1 MREKEVYVKSNRTVQ
16 FEFYP
21 RDGGKPMS
29 TSHGPGTA
37 KVRPVND
44 DFEAET
50 AEARPASTA
59 EAAPAAVVAQPEAR
73 KGGRRLAL
81 PILAVALIAAAGWY
95 GNEWW
100 TNGRFMISTD
110 DAYIEGD
117 IASISPKVSGYVAV
131 VNAVANQ
138 TVKAGD
144 PLVTLDDGDY
154 RLAREQAEAQIAT
167 QKLALGRIDA
177 QIEGAR
183 ASLAQADAQK
193 TAYQAALSGAEV
205 AEKRAKELN
214 AKAVGTTASLD
225 SATVALDQAKANLVG
240 ADANIVAA
248 KAAITV
254 LEAQRAEAESQIRTL
269 ELARDKAERDL
280 GFTVLKAPYDGVVG
294 NVSVQVGDLVSA
306 GQRLAALVPVKD
318 LYVEANFKETQIA
331 HLVPGSKVHLHV
343 DAYEDDDILGT
354 VDSIAPA
361 SGSVF
366 SLLPAENATGNF
378 TKVTQRVPVRI
389 AIPREALDT
398 GKLRAGLSVVVD
410 VDSRTAPDGT
420 AVAAKAE

>member
-1 MREKEVYVKSNRTVQ
+1 
-16 FEFYP
+16 
-21 RDGGKPMS
+21 MS
-29 TSHGPGTA
+29 TSHGAGTA

-50 AEARPASTA
+50 AEARPATTA
-59 EAAPAAVVAQPEAR
+59 ETAPAAVAQPAEPK
-73 KGGRRLAL
+73 KGGRRLVL
-81 PILAVALIAAAGWY
+81 PILAVALIAAGGWY
-95 GNEWW
+95 GHEWW

-138 TVKAGD
+138 AVKAGD

-167 QKLALGRIDA
+167 QKLSLGRIDA

-248 KAAITV
+248 RAAITV

-294 NVSVQVGDLVSA
+294 NISVQVGDLVSA

-343 DAYEDDDILGT
+343 DAFEDDDIVGI

-410 VDSRTAPDGT
+410 VDSRTAPQGT
-420 AVAAKAE
+420 AVAAKTE

>member
-1 MREKEVYVKSNRTVQ
+1 
-16 FEFYP
+16 
-21 RDGGKPMS
+21 MS
-29 TSHGPGTA
+29 TSHGAGTA

-50 AEARPASTA
+50 AEARPATTA
-59 EAAPAAVVAQPEAR
+59 ETAPAATVAQPETR

-95 GNEWW
+95 GHEWW

-110 DAYIEGD
+110 DAYVEGD

-167 QKLALGRIDA
+167 QKLSLGRIDA

-193 TAYQAALSGAEV
+193 TAYQAALSGAQV

-248 KAAITV
+248 RAAITV

-294 NVSVQVGDLVSA
+294 NISVQVGDLVSA

-331 HLVPGSKVHLHV
+331 RLVPGSKVHLHV
-343 DAYEDDDILGT
+343 DAFEEDDIVGT

-389 AIPREALDT
+389 AIPREVLDS

-420 AVAAKAE
+420 ALAARAE

>member
-1 MREKEVYVKSNRTVQ
+1 
-16 FEFYP
+16 
-21 RDGGKPMS
+21 MS
-29 TSHGPGTA
+29 TSHGAGTA

-50 AEARPASTA
+50 AEARPVTTA
-59 EAAPAAVVAQPEAR
+59 EATPAAAAVAEPEKK
-73 KGGRRLAL
+73 KGGRRMAL
-81 PILAVALIAAAGWY
+81 PILAVALLAAGGWY
-95 GNEWW
+95 GYQWW

-117 IASISPKVSGYVAV
+117 IASISPKVSGYVAA
-131 VNAVANQ
+131 VNVVANQ

-154 RLAREQAEAQIAT
+154 RLAKEQAAAQIAT
-167 QKLALGRIDA
+167 QKLALDRIDA

-183 ASLAQADAQK
+183 ASLAQAEAQK

-214 AKAVGTTASLD
+214 VKAVGTAASLD

-248 KAAITV
+248 KANIAVLQAQRTEAESGIRTLELALAKADRDLGFTV

-269 ELARDKAERDL
+269 ELARDKAVRDL

-294 NVSVQVGDLVSA
+294 NISVQVGDLVSA

-318 LYVEANFKETQIA
+318 LYIEANFKETQIA

-343 DAYEDDDILGT
+343 DAYEDDDIVGT
-354 VDSIAPA
+354 VQSIAPA

-389 AIPREALDT
+389 AIPKDALET

-410 VDSRTAPDGT
+410 VDSRTAPAD
-420 AVAAKAE
+420 AN

>member
-1 MREKEVYVKSNRTVQ
+1 MR
-16 FEFYP
+16 
-21 RDGGKPMS
+21 MS
-29 TSHGPGTA
+29 TSHGAGTA

-44 DFEAET
+44 DFTAET
-50 AEARPASTA
+50 AEAKPATTA
-59 EAAPAAVVAQPEAR
+59 RAAPAAAAVSQPER
-73 KGGRRLAL
+73 KKGGRRFMLPVVGLAL
-81 PILAVALIAAAGWY
+81 LAAAGWY
-95 GNEWW
+95 GYQWW
-100 TNGRFMISTD
+100 THGRFMISTD

-117 IASISPKVSGYVAV
+117 IASISPKVSGYVEAV
-131 VNAVANQ
+131 NVVATQ

-144 PLVTLDDGDY
+144 PLVTLDNGDY
-154 RLAREQAEAQIAT
+154 RLAKEQAEAQIVT

-183 ASLAQADAQK
+183 ASLAQAEAQK
-193 TAYQAALSGAEV
+193 TAYQAALGGAEV
-205 AEKRAKELN
+205 AEKRAKELA
-214 AKAVGTTASLD
+214 AKDVGTTASLD
-225 SATVALDQAKANLVG
+225 SASVALDQARANLVG

-248 KAAITV
+248 RASITV
-254 LEAQRAEAESQIRTL
+254 LQAQRSESESAIRSL
-269 ELARDKAERDL
+269 ELAQAKAERAL

-294 NVSVQVGDLVSA
+294 NISVQVGDLVSA
-306 GQRLAALVPVKD
+306 GQRLAALVPVTD

-343 DAYEDDDILGT
+343 DAYEKDDIGGP
-354 VDSIAPA
+354 VSSIAPA

-389 AIPREALDT
+389 ALPREALET

-410 VDSRTAPDGT
+410 VDSRTAPTGS
-420 AVAAKAE
+420 ALAAAAE

>member
-1 MREKEVYVKSNRTVQ
+1 MSI
-16 FEFYP
+16 
-21 RDGGKPMS
+21 S
-29 TSHGPGTA
+29 TSHGAGTA

-44 DFEAET
+44 DFQAET
-50 AEARPASTA
+50 AEERPVTTA
-59 EAAPAAVVAQPEAR
+59 EAAPAAAVAQPEKK
-73 KGGRRLAL
+73 KGSRRFML
-81 PILAVALIAAAGWY
+81 PILGLVLVAAAGWY
-95 GNEWW
+95 GHQWW

-117 IASISPKVSGYVAV
+117 IASISPKVSGYVEAV
-131 VNAVANQ
+131 NVVANQ

-144 PLVTLDDGDY
+144 PLVTLDNGDY
-154 RLAREQAEAQIAT
+154 RLAKEQAEAQIAT
-167 QKLALGRIDA
+167 QKLALDRIDA
-177 QIEGAR
+177 QIDGAK
-183 ASLAQADAQK
+183 ASLAQAEAQK

-248 KAAITV
+248 RASIAV
-254 LEAQRAEAESQIRTL
+254 LQAQRNESESEVRSL

-280 GFTVLKAPYDGVVG
+280 VFTVLKAPYDGVVG
-294 NVSVQVGDLVSA
+294 NIAVQVGDLVSP

-318 LYVEANFKETQIA
+318 LYIEANFKETQIA

-343 DAYEDDDILGT
+343 DAYEDDDIIGT

-389 AIPREALDT
+389 AIPKEALDT

-410 VDSRTAPDGT
+410 VDSRTAPTST

>member
-1 MREKEVYVKSNRTVQ
+1 
-16 FEFYP
+16 
-21 RDGGKPMS
+21 MS
-29 TSHGPGTA
+29 TTHGTGAA

-50 AEARPASTA
+50 AEASPVTTA
-59 EAAPAAVVAQPEAR
+59 EATPVAAVAQPEKK
-73 KGGRRLAL
+73 KGSRRFVMPVIGLAL
-81 PILAVALIAAAGWY
+81 LAAAGWY
-95 GNEWW
+95 GYEWW

-117 IASISPKVSGYVAV
+117 IAAISPKVSGYIAAV
-131 VNAVANQ
+131 NVVANQ
-138 TVKAGD
+138 VVKAGD
-144 PLVTLDDGDY
+144 PLVTLDNGDY
-154 RLAREQAEAQIAT
+154 VLAKEQAEAQIVT
-167 QKLALGRIDA
+167 QKLALDRIDA
-177 QIEGAR
+177 QIEGAK
-183 ASLAQADAQK
+183 ASLAQAEAQK
-193 TAYQAALSGAEV
+193 VAYQASLSGAEV

-214 AKAVGTTASLD
+214 NKAVGTTASLD

-248 KAAITV
+248 RANIAV
-254 LEAQRAEAESQIRTL
+254 LQAQRAESESGVRAL
-269 ELARDKAERDL
+269 ELARDKAARDL

-294 NVSVQVGDLVSA
+294 NISMQVGDLVSA

-318 LYVEANFKETQIA
+318 LYIEANFKETQIA

-343 DAYEDDDILGT
+343 DAYEEDDIVGT
-354 VDSIAPA
+354 VQSIAPA

-389 AIPREALDT
+389 AIPKEALDT

-410 VDSRTAPDGT
+410 VDSRTAPTDT
-420 AVAAKAE
+420 ARAAKAE